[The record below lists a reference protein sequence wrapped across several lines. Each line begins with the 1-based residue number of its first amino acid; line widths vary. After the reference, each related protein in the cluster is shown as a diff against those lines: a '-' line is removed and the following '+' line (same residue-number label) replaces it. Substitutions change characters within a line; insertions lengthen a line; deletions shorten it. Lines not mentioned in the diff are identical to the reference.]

1 MLEPKLMKIEIVKE
15 TLEHQETVPIP
26 YYLNFTPKL
35 EQKLRIH
42 FKTNNLNKFLGNHI
56 HWTSIVKNIPDNII
70 DGKYTDLFGVRW
82 ENVGSTRGIP
92 TYHPLNEPS
101 LQDYNFPEPLP
112 NGKLKELENELSEN
126 LELFKLV
133 KIGDLYERAN
143 FLRGM
148 TNLIVDMYKHP
159 KFVEDLLDQILQ
171 YNLSILTKIQ
181 KLNIDGIWLSDDY
194 GHQNGLLISPKL
206 WRHFIKPRLQ
216 ILFDK
221 IKDVGFYA
229 FLHSDGDIKEI
240 IPDLIELEIDAIHPV
255 QPEIMDLSTLKRKFG
270 NQLTFFG
277 CFSTQETLPYKE
289 PETIKKTVKQVMNI
303 MGRKGGFII
312 SPGIGFLDDV
322 PLENA
327 LAFIGEVSNNKGIES
342 ISSKNAR

>member
-1 MLEPKLMKIEIVKE
+1 MMKGNIVKE
-15 TLEHQETVPIP
+15 TLDHRETVPIP
-26 YYLNFTPKL
+26 YYLNFTPNLEKKL
-35 EQKLRIH
+35 KNH
-42 FKTNNLNKFLGNHI
+42 FQTDNLNKFLGNHI
-56 HWTSIVKNIPDNII
+56 YWTSVVKNIPDNII
-70 DGKYTDLFGVRW
+70 DGKYTDNFGVEW
-82 ENVGSTRGIP
+82 INVGATRGIP
-92 TYHPLNEPS
+92 KHHPLTEPN
-101 LQDYNFPEPLP
+101 LNGYNFPEPLQD
-112 NGKLKELENELSEN
+112 KRKKELENELSEN
-126 LELFKLV
+126 YELFKLV

-143 FLRGM
+143 FMRGM

-171 YNLSILTKIQ
+171 YNLSVLTKIQ
-181 KLNIDGIWLSDDY
+181 NLDIDGIWLSDDY

-221 IKDVGFYA
+221 IKDVGFYT
-229 FLHSDGDIKEI
+229 FLHSDGDIKDI
-240 IPDLIELEIDAIHPV
+240 IPDLIELKIDAIHPV
-255 QPEIMDLSTLKRKFG
+255 QPEIMDLITLKKKFG

-277 CFSTQETLPYKE
+277 CFSTQETLPHKK
-289 PETIKKTVKQVMNI
+289 PETIKQTVKQVINI

-327 LAFIGEVSNNKGIES
+327 FAFIDEVTNNRGIES
-342 ISSKNAR
+342 NSTKKTL